1 MYELHDMKHFVSLP
15 LCMGDAV
22 PCASL
27 TSPNWILEL
36 QMKADVKCGDG
47 TALGS
52 AGARALTKPWPG
64 MCPNSFLFC
73 EVQKVESPWQGG
85 DNTDMCPIHWT
96 SPKQPKGIAKT
107 FYFLLR

>member
-1 MYELHDMKHFVSLP
+1 MEHFVSLP

-36 QMKADVKCGDG
+36 QIKADLKCGDG
-47 TALGS
+47 TALGP

-64 MCPNSFLFC
+64 MWPNSLFSC
-73 EVQKVESPWQGG
+73 EAKVESPWQGG
-85 DNTDMCPIHWT
+85 DNTDTCLIHWT
-96 SPKQPKGIAKT
+96 SPKQPKGIAKP
-107 FYFLLR
+107 FYFPLR